1 MLPYREDV
9 RSKKVKR
16 MGDGMRLSRREFLQ
30 SVALAGALPAPL
42 KSALALPDSC
52 WLEVLIPFIVQDPSR
67 GYSSEIVLPSGAF
80 AGKQGYRQPDG
91 FSEYEILGYGPG
103 GKPLSTGRFEIPPM
117 HTTVVRLSDLYASQS
132 VLGAARVRMRP
143 RLGGLAHFTDLFSA
157 AFVRWNMGAGYS
169 YVHGYPDPPQ
179 LKSGDYIS
187 ILSMPRASG
196 NSFLSVFNPNPSE
209 TQARIEIFSAQ
220 GRRLS
225 QAQTPL
231 AAFESRI
238 FDVRKRRFVPEVA
251 QVWEDGA
258 ASGRMSE
265 ATVVV
270 SSPKGRPKVFFFFLN
285 GDGQKRFSCEHPVL
299 QGGFQT
305 QASQA
310 SPFSSEGQFQAQA
323 MVFTPL
329 FFFGFASRGLTLDS
343 RAYLGAGRPVEDPQ
357 WLHPFLSGR
366 DGRVYWSSQH
376 DQEFARQV
384 GAQAHQGVLRLS
396 PHQLQVIDSRKLPL
410 TDAFAGGLG
419 VACRPVT
426 NHTLMKIEIAVREW
440 QAVTYSH
447 FRPGGSSSRS
457 LLKIEERQGLAS
469 DYIISG
475 IHVEGQDQA
484 WKRDALLSVMNI
496 EFDGG
501 NGSPVLELFGKH
513 GFVARRSLPQLPA
526 LACRFYW
533 ASDLFPQA
541 RSQEGPFSIRLMDT
555 SAVSI
560 IAAVHFDFQRRQ
572 LAVDHGSDRFSTYL
586 NYSC

>member
-1 MLPYREDV
+1 
-9 RSKKVKR
+9 
-16 MGDGMRLSRREFLQ
+16 MRLSRREFLH

-42 KSALALPDSC
+42 KSALTLPDSC

-80 AGKQGYRQPDG
+80 AGREGYRQQGG

-117 HTTVVRLSDLYASQS
+117 HTTVVRLADLYGSRT

-143 RLGGLAHFTDLFSA
+143 RLGGLTHFTDLFSA
-157 AFVRWNMGAGYS
+157 AFVRWDMGAGYS
-169 YVHGYPDPPQ
+169 YVHGYPDPPE

-196 NSFLSVFNPNPSE
+196 SSFLSVFNPNPSE
-209 TQARIEIFSAQ
+209 TQARIEIFSPQ
-220 GRRLS
+220 GKRLS
-225 QAQTPL
+225 GTEAPL

-238 FDVRKRRFVPEVA
+238 FDLRKRRFVAEVA

-258 ASGRMSE
+258 APGQMPE

-285 GDGQKRFSCEHPVL
+285 GDGQSRFSCEHPVL

-305 QASQA
+305 RASQA
-310 SPFSSEGQFQAQA
+310 SPFSSQGQFQAEA

-329 FFFGFASRGLTLDS
+329 FFAGFRTRGLTLDS

-366 DGRVYWSSQH
+366 DGRIYWSSQH
-376 DQEFARQV
+376 DQDFARRV
-384 GAQAHQGVLRLS
+384 GPRAQQGVLRLS
-396 PHQLQVIDSRKLPL
+396 PHQLQVIDSRQLPL
-410 TDAFAGGLG
+410 EEAFAGGMG

-426 NHTLMKIEIAVREW
+426 NHTLMKIEIGVREW
-440 QAVTYSH
+440 QAVAFSH

-457 LLKIEERQGLAS
+457 LREIEERQGLAS

-475 IHVEGQDQA
+475 VHVEGEKKA

-496 EFDGG
+496 EFEGG
-501 NGSPVLELFGKH
+501 AGSPVLELFGSK
-513 GFVARRSLPQLPA
+513 GFVARRSLSELPA

-541 RSQEGPFSIRLMDT
+541 RNQPGPFSIRLMDS

-560 IAAVHFDFQRRQ
+560 IAAVHFDFTRRQ

-586 NYSC
+586 SHSC